1 MPRTTIVEISPTE
14 QAQMLAEVRRAR
26 YGYVLAIHILL
37 LCAAQRCPTEI
48 AAVLFCS
55 RSSVYRVVQ
64 AYRAGRWMGWTEEGA
79 PMEKKVRRCTVLS
92 PTLKRSILGILH
104 SAPRLCG
111 WCRTR
116 WSCATV
122 ALELYV
128 RRQITVSGETVRRWL
143 HEVGWEWKRAK
154 VVAKDDDPHRVEKLA
169 RIRLA
174 FEELR
179 AGVALFFADEL
190 DINLLPKVGAQ
201 WMPKGEQ
208 VEVLTPGTN
217 EKRYL
222 AGALDLT
229 TGTITHCG
237 WYRKQ
242 TGLFLDLL
250 ETLNR
255 TYPASRFSHLT
266 VVADNAKIHQAQ
278 KVQQWL
284 AAHPRFK
291 LLYLPTYCPRAN
303 PIERAFGD
311 VHDKCTRN
319 HTRKQIWQL
328 VQDVTQHLLGNGP
341 WRYTLSR
348 LYYTPEVTAA
358 VEALQ
363 ATRTAPAEIS
373 QLAA

>member
-1 MPRTTIVEISPTE
+1 MPRATIVEISPPE
-14 QAQMLAEVRRAR
+14 QAQMLAAVRRAR
-26 YGYVLAIHILL
+26 YGYLLALHILL
-37 LCAAQRCPTEI
+37 LSAARRSPTEI

-55 RSSVYRVVQ
+55 RSTVYRVVQ
-64 AYRAGRWMGWTEEGA
+64 AYRAGQWDECSAQDVSEQSA
-79 PMEKKVRRCTVLS
+79 PQRQTLLS
-92 PTLKRSILGILH
+92 PTLRRSVLGILP

-122 ALELYV
+122 ALELCG
-128 RRQITVSGETVRRWL
+128 RRRISVSGETVRRWL
-143 HEVGWEWKRAK
+143 HELGWEWKRAK
-154 VVAKDDDPHRVEKLA
+154 FRAKDDDPGRVEKLA

-174 FEELR
+174 CEQLR

-190 DINLLPKVGAQ
+190 DINLLPKVGYQ

-208 VEVLTPGTN
+208 VEVPTPGTN

-222 AGALDLT
+222 AGALDMT
-229 TGTITHCG
+229 TGKILHCV

-250 ETLNR
+250 ETLDR
-255 TYPASRFSHLT
+255 THPAPLYT
-266 VVADNAKIHQAQ
+266 QLMVVVDNAKLHKAK

-284 AAHPRFK
+284 VAHPRFE
-291 LLYLPTYCPRAN
+291 LLYLPTYCPEAN

-319 HTRKQIWQL
+319 HTRKRIWSL
-328 VQDVTQHLLGNGP
+328 VQDVKQHLHVNGP
-341 WRYTLSR
+341 WPYALSE

-358 VEALQ
+358 VEALRAAQ
-363 ATRTAPAEIS
+363 TAPAVIT